1 MRSNEQLIQETLLAQ
16 LSEYQHQQ
24 LQELDIAKGI
34 GKIAGGV
41 GKAVGAVK
49 GVGQGISQAYSG
61 SRDATKQ
68 STAKAIAGDN
78 YKDTSAAQAAAG
90 AAKAGGSAVMKG
102 LQAVGR
108 GVGAVGDLKSKVQGY
123 DVATG
128 TKKQQAAAAAG
139 TTVAG
144 MAADKRAAAKAAD
157 TTQAA
162 QPAASGAA
170 QPAASGA
177 AQPAASGAAQPA
189 ASGAAQPAASAAPKV
204 TATGGGAPGATQVPG
219 QKPAA
224 GAAPGSIVKSAS
236 GKDVI
241 AGVDGKPTAIPAN
254 SPGAKKAIADIQA
267 KAKAQGTT
275 TTLINT
281 PKGQDPAATG
291 TEKPAAEPAKT
302 AQDIAA
308 KTGADAPTKKPDLKI
323 AGQKV
328 KPTDPLYDKL
338 VAMIPAETR
347 SSIDGLSDY
356 DKGRL
361 KKELSA

>member
-1 MRSNEQLIQETLLAQ
+1 MRSNEQLVQETLLAQ

-24 LQELDIAKGI
+24 QQQLDELNPF
-34 GKIAGGV
+34 
-41 GKAVGAVK
+41 
-49 GVGQGISQAYSG
+49 
-61 SRDATKQ
+61 T
-68 STAKAIAGDN
+68 
-78 YKDTSAAQAAAG
+78 G
-90 AAKAGGSAVMKG
+90 AAKAAGAVSGAIKGAGQKVAGTAKRATSAMGNAFKQGQTSAQKAVAGQDYKAPAAKPGSSKIMKG

-157 TTQAA
+157 TTQSA
-162 QPAASGAA
+162 QPAASD
-170 QPAASGA
+170 
-177 AQPAASGAAQPA
+177 
-189 ASGAAQPAASAAPKV
+189 AAQPAASATPKV
-204 TATGGGAPGATQVPG
+204 TATGGGVAPIATTGAAPKATTVPG
-219 QKPAA
+219 QK
-224 GAAPGSIVKSAS
+224 
-236 GKDVI
+236 
-241 AGVDGKPTAIPAN
+241 
-254 SPGAKKAIADIQA
+254 
-267 KAKAQGTT
+267 
-275 TTLINT
+275 
-281 PKGQDPAATG
+281 PAATG

-308 KTGADAPTKKPDLKI
+308 KTGAATPTKKPDLKI

>member
-1 MRSNEQLIQETLLAQ
+1 MRSNEQLVQEALLAQ

-24 LQELDIAKGI
+24 QQQLDELNPF
-34 GKIAGGV
+34 
-41 GKAVGAVK
+41 
-49 GVGQGISQAYSG
+49 
-61 SRDATKQ
+61 T
-68 STAKAIAGDN
+68 
-78 YKDTSAAQAAAG
+78 G
-90 AAKAGGSAVMKG
+90 AAKAAGAVSGAIKGAGQKVAGTAKRATSAMGNAFKQGQTSAQKAVAGQDYKAPAAKPGSSKIMKG

-123 DVATG
+123 DVAKGTELQQRASANNLTVAQQKQKEKDEKDAEAKAATPQAQAELKRKKDLEAQLGTTG
-128 TKKQQAAAAAG
+128 AAAAA
-139 TTVAG
+139 AN
-144 MAADKRAAAKAAD
+144 AAANAARTTAQADNKAINKSIARNR
-157 TTQAA
+157 AKG
-162 QPAASGAA
+162 GAA
-170 QPAASGA
+170 P
-177 AQPAASGAAQPA
+177 
-189 ASGAAQPAASAAPKV
+189 
-204 TATGGGAPGATQVPG
+204 TATTVPG

-224 GAAPGSIVKSAS
+224 TGAAP
-236 GKDVI
+236 
-241 AGVDGKPTAIPAN
+241 TATTV
-254 SPGAKKAIADIQA
+254 PGQK
-267 KAKAQGTT
+267 
-275 TTLINT
+275 
-281 PKGQDPAATG
+281 PAATG

>member
-177 AQPAASGAAQPA
+177 AQPAAS
-189 ASGAAQPAASAAPKV
+189 AAPKV

-308 KTGADAPTKKPDLKI
+308 KTGAATPTKKPDLKI

>member
-1 MRSNEQLIQETLLAQ
+1 MRSNEQLVQETLLAQ

-24 LQELDIAKGI
+24 QQQLDELNPF
-34 GKIAGGV
+34 
-41 GKAVGAVK
+41 
-49 GVGQGISQAYSG
+49 
-61 SRDATKQ
+61 T
-68 STAKAIAGDN
+68 
-78 YKDTSAAQAAAG
+78 G
-90 AAKAGGSAVMKG
+90 AAKAAGAVSGAIKGAGQKVAGTANRATSAMGNAFKQGQTGAQKAVAGQDYKAPAAKPGSSKIMKG

-144 MAADKRAAAKAAD
+144 MAALNRAEKAANAKAATPQAQAELKRKKD
-157 TTQAA
+157 LEAQLGTTGAAATAANAAANTARATAQADNKA
-162 QPAASGAA
+162 INKSIARNQAKGGAAPTATTVPGQKPAATG
-170 QPAASGA
+170 
-177 AQPAASGAAQPA
+177 
-189 ASGAAQPAASAAPKV
+189 
-204 TATGGGAPGATQVPG
+204 TATSTATQVPG
-219 QKPAA
+219 QKPA
-224 GAAPGSIVKSAS
+224 
-236 GKDVI
+236 
-241 AGVDGKPTAIPAN
+241 
-254 SPGAKKAIADIQA
+254 
-267 KAKAQGTT
+267 
-275 TTLINT
+275 
-281 PKGQDPAATG
+281 PAATA
-291 TEKPAAEPAKT
+291 TDTPAKT
-302 AQDIAA
+302 AQDIVA
-308 KTGADAPTKKPDLKI
+308 KTGAATPTKKPDLKI

>member
-1 MRSNEQLIQETLLAQ
+1 MRSNEQLVQETLLAQ

-24 LQELDIAKGI
+24 QQQLDELNPFTGAAKA
-34 GKIAGGV
+34 AGAVSGAIKGAGQKV
-41 GKAVGAVK
+41 AGTAKRATSAMGSAFKQGQTSAQKAVA
-49 GVGQGISQAYSG
+49 GQ
-61 SRDATKQ
+61 D
-68 STAKAIAGDN
+68 
-78 YKDTSAAQAAAG
+78 YKDTSAAQAAAAPAKARG
-90 AAKAGGSAVMKG
+90 SGIARGVGDALRTLGRGIGAAGDIKGKIDSYDYAAGTQAQQRAKSAGVNSVAQHWDAARDAKDAAKAV
-102 LQAVGR
+102 
-108 GVGAVGDLKSKVQGY
+108 
-123 DVATG
+123 
-128 TKKQQAAAAAG
+128 
-139 TTVAG
+139 
-144 MAADKRAAAKAAD
+144 D
-157 TTQAA
+157 TTQ
-162 QPAASGAA
+162 
-170 QPAASGA
+170 
-177 AQPAASGAAQPA
+177 AAQPA

-204 TATGGGAPGATQVPG
+204 TATGGGVAPIATTGAAPKATTVPG

-224 GAAPGSIVKSAS
+224 TGTEKPAATSA
-236 GKDVI
+236 
-241 AGVDGKPTAIPAN
+241 
-254 SPGAKKAIADIQA
+254 
-267 KAKAQGTT
+267 
-275 TTLINT
+275 T
-281 PKGQDPAATG
+281 PKATTVPGQKPAATG

>member
-189 ASGAAQPAASAAPKV
+189 ASAAPKV

-236 GKDVI
+236 GKDVV

>member
-1 MRSNEQLIQETLLAQ
+1 MRSNEQLVQETLLAQ

-24 LQELDIAKGI
+24 QQQLDELNPF
-34 GKIAGGV
+34 
-41 GKAVGAVK
+41 
-49 GVGQGISQAYSG
+49 
-61 SRDATKQ
+61 T
-68 STAKAIAGDN
+68 
-78 YKDTSAAQAAAG
+78 G
-90 AAKAGGSAVMKG
+90 AAKAAGAVSGAIKGAGQKVAGTANRATSAMGNAFKQGQTGAQKAVAGQDYKAPAAKPGSSKIMKG

-144 MAADKRAAAKAAD
+144 MAALNRAEKAANAKAATPQAQAELKRKKD
-157 TTQAA
+157 LEAQLGTTGAAATAANAAANTARATAQADNKA
-162 QPAASGAA
+162 INKSIARNQAKGGAAPTATTVPGQKPAATG
-170 QPAASGA
+170 
-177 AQPAASGAAQPA
+177 
-189 ASGAAQPAASAAPKV
+189 
-204 TATGGGAPGATQVPG
+204 TATSTATQVPG
-219 QKPAA
+219 QKPA
-224 GAAPGSIVKSAS
+224 
-236 GKDVI
+236 
-241 AGVDGKPTAIPAN
+241 
-254 SPGAKKAIADIQA
+254 
-267 KAKAQGTT
+267 
-275 TTLINT
+275 
-281 PKGQDPAATG
+281 PAATA
-291 TEKPAAEPAKT
+291 TDTPAKT

-308 KTGADAPTKKPDLKI
+308 KTGAATPTKKPDLKI

>member
-1 MRSNEQLIQETLLAQ
+1 MRSNEQLVQETLLAQ

-24 LQELDIAKGI
+24 QQQLDELNPFTGAAKA
-34 GKIAGGV
+34 AGAVSGAIKGAGQKV
-41 GKAVGAVK
+41 AGTAKRATSAMGSAFKQGQTSAQKAVA
-49 GVGQGISQAYSG
+49 GQ
-61 SRDATKQ
+61 D
-68 STAKAIAGDN
+68 
-78 YKDTSAAQAAAG
+78 YKDTSAAQAAAAPAKARG
-90 AAKAGGSAVMKG
+90 SGIARGVGDALRTLGRGIGAAGDIKGKIDSYDYAAGTQAQQRAKSAGVNSVAQHWDAARDAKDAAKAV
-102 LQAVGR
+102 
-108 GVGAVGDLKSKVQGY
+108 
-123 DVATG
+123 
-128 TKKQQAAAAAG
+128 
-139 TTVAG
+139 
-144 MAADKRAAAKAAD
+144 D
-157 TTQAA
+157 TTQ
-162 QPAASGAA
+162 
-170 QPAASGA
+170 
-177 AQPAASGAAQPA
+177 AAQPA

-204 TATGGGAPGATQVPG
+204 TATGGGVAPIATTGAAPKATTVPG

-224 GAAPGSIVKSAS
+224 TGTEKPAATSATPKATTVPGQKPAATGTEKPAATSAAPKATTV
-236 GKDVI
+236 
-241 AGVDGKPTAIPAN
+241 
-254 SPGAKKAIADIQA
+254 PGQK
-267 KAKAQGTT
+267 
-275 TTLINT
+275 
-281 PKGQDPAATG
+281 PAATG

>member
-1 MRSNEQLIQETLLAQ
+1 MRSNEQLVQEALLAQ

-24 LQELDIAKGI
+24 QQQLDELNPF
-34 GKIAGGV
+34 
-41 GKAVGAVK
+41 
-49 GVGQGISQAYSG
+49 
-61 SRDATKQ
+61 T
-68 STAKAIAGDN
+68 
-78 YKDTSAAQAAAG
+78 G
-90 AAKAGGSAVMKG
+90 AAKAAGAVSGAIKGAGQKVAGTAKRATSAMGNAFKQGQTSAQKAVAGQDYKAPAAKPGSSKIMKG

-144 MAADKRAAAKAAD
+144 MAALNRAEKAANAKAATPQAQAELKRKKD
-157 TTQAA
+157 LEAQLGTT
-162 QPAASGAA
+162 GAA
-170 QPAASGA
+170 ATAANAAANTARATAQADNKAINKSIARNRAKGGA
-177 AQPAASGAAQPA
+177 AP
-189 ASGAAQPAASAAPKV
+189 
-204 TATGGGAPGATQVPG
+204 TATTVPG

-224 GAAPGSIVKSAS
+224 TGAAP
-236 GKDVI
+236 
-241 AGVDGKPTAIPAN
+241 TATTV
-254 SPGAKKAIADIQA
+254 PGQK
-267 KAKAQGTT
+267 
-275 TTLINT
+275 
-281 PKGQDPAATG
+281 PAATG